1 VFVVGLLVSGY
12 LVSKVDAAIVHVL
25 KPEVLFTPMV
35 GFRVLLTIGS
45 IALALVLASS
55 IRFYSNTCVQ
65 SVNKASDV
73 MENKIKSECKR
84 IILILDKNA

>member
-1 VFVVGLLVSGY
+1 M
-12 LVSKVDAAIVHVL
+12 DAAIVHVL

-55 IRFYSNTCVQ
+55 IRFYSHTCMQ
-65 SVNKASDV
+65 SVNKASEVVED
-73 MENKIKSECKR
+73 KIKSECKR
-84 IILILDKNA
+84 VVLILDKSA